1 MSFFSAPR
9 LKTGVEISSDKITA
23 ALILKKKDNFSIKKL
38 SDVKIPAGTLKP
50 SFKKENILNPEA
62 LHDCLKKACYDMNLK
77 KISVALP
84 DSSVKVFVRKF
95 TQLPEDPQEINEMV
109 LWNFSSSLN
118 LPAEQLRVSWENMG
132 KNQDNHHIFLIVLG
146 LEKIMVQYETAFKKI
161 GVSPVILL
169 PAGLNQFN
177 FYCKSLPEK
186 GTVAYLG
193 LFDDFLNIFVFS
205 NGVPV
210 FYKMIKQG
218 FWGNDSTS
226 AINNVDLLIQYY
238 NSENPDLT
246 IEKFFIAS
254 HIKSDMLME
263 HILQDVSQIGSH
275 IKSDMLM
282 EHILQDGNP
291 VDCTIIDERQL
302 IDFDEK
308 FKIDFK
314 KNPLPFYTS
323 ALGAAQGL

>member
-1 MSFFSAPR
+1 MNFFPISR
-9 LKTGVEISSDKITA
+9 LKTGIEISSDKIIS
-23 ALILKKKDNFSIKKL
+23 ALILEKGKKFSIKKL
-38 SDVKIPAGTLKP
+38 SDIKIPPGTIKP
-50 SFKKENILNPEA
+50 SFKKENIINAEA

-84 DSSVKVFVRKF
+84 DSSVKVLIKKF

-109 LWNFSSSLN
+109 LWNFSSSLD
-118 LPAEQLRVSWENMG
+118 LPVKQLRVSWENMG
-132 KNQDNHHIFLIVLG
+132 KSPDNHHIFLIVLG
-146 LEKIMVQYETAFKKI
+146 LEKVMVQYENAFKKI
-161 GVSPVILL
+161 GISPVMLA
-169 PAGLNQFN
+169 PSGLNQFN
-177 FYCKSLPEK
+177 FYCESLPEK
-186 GTVAYLG
+186 GNVAYLG

-205 NGVPV
+205 NGIPI
-210 FYKMIKQG
+210 FYKMIKKG
-218 FWGNDSTS
+218 LLGNDGAS
-226 AINNVDLLIQYY
+226 AINNVDFLIQYY
-238 NSENPDLT
+238 NSENPDLD

-291 VDCTIIDERQL
+291 IDCTIIDERQL
-302 IDFDEK
+302 IDFDKK

-314 KNPLPFYTS
+314 NNPLPFYTT

>member
-1 MSFFSAPR
+1 MNFFPVSR
-9 LKTGVEISSDKITA
+9 LKAGVEISSDKITS
-23 ALILKKKDNFSIKKL
+23 ALILKKGKNFSIKKL
-38 SDVKIPAGTLKP
+38 SDVKIPPGTINP
-50 SFKKENILNPEA
+50 SFKKENIMNAEVFQDA
-62 LHDCLKKACYDMNLK
+62 LKKTCYDMDVK

-84 DSSVKVFVRKF
+84 DSSVKVLIRKF
-95 TQLPEDPQEINEMV
+95 KELPKDPQEINEMV
-109 LWNFSSSLN
+109 LWNFSSSLK
-118 LPAEQLRVSWENMG
+118 LPVEQLRISWENMG
-132 KNQDNHHIFLIVLG
+132 RNSDNHHIFLIVLG
-146 LEKIMVQYETAFKKI
+146 LEKVMIQYENAFKKI
-161 GVSPVILL
+161 GISPVMLA

-177 FYCKSLPEK
+177 FYCENLPEK
-186 GTVAYLG
+186 GNIAYLG

-205 NGVPV
+205 NGIPV
-210 FYKMIKQG
+210 FYKMIKKG
-218 FWGNDSTS
+218 FSGNDSAS

-238 NSENPDLT
+238 NSENPDLE

-263 HILQDVSQIGSH
+263 HILQDVSQLGSH
-275 IKSDMLM
+275 IKSDMLI

-302 IDFDEK
+302 IEFDKK

-314 KNPLPFYTS
+314 NNPLPFYTT

>member
-1 MSFFSAPR
+1 MNFFPVSR
-9 LKTGVEISSDKITA
+9 LKAGVEISSDKITS
-23 ALILKKKDNFSIKKL
+23 ALILKKGKNFSIKKL
-38 SDVKIPAGTLKP
+38 SDVKIPPGIINP
-50 SFKKENILNPEA
+50 SFKKENIMNAEVFQDA
-62 LHDCLKKACYDMNLK
+62 LKKTCYDMDVK

-84 DSSVKVFVRKF
+84 DSSVKVLIRKF
-95 TQLPEDPQEINEMV
+95 KELPKDPQEINEMV
-109 LWNFSSSLN
+109 LWNFSSSLK
-118 LPAEQLRVSWENMG
+118 LPVEQLRISWENMG
-132 KNQDNHHIFLIVLG
+132 RNSDNHHIFLIVLG
-146 LEKIMVQYETAFKKI
+146 LEKVMIQYENAFKKI
-161 GVSPVILL
+161 GISPVMLA

-177 FYCKSLPEK
+177 FYCENLPEK
-186 GTVAYLG
+186 GNIAYLG

-205 NGVPV
+205 NGIPV
-210 FYKMIKQG
+210 FYKMIKKG
-218 FWGNDSTS
+218 FSGNDSAS

-238 NSENPDLT
+238 NSENPDLE

-263 HILQDVSQIGSH
+263 HILQDVSQLGSH
-275 IKSDMLM
+275 IKSDMLI

-302 IDFDEK
+302 IEFDKK

-314 KNPLPFYTS
+314 NNPLPFYTT